1 MANEQNLKKI
11 RSTSEARELGARG
24 GKASGVARRKKKELT
39 TLCKELLEMPMH
51 PGKLTK
57 LKTAEDIMG
66 EDPNLTIK
74 EAMMLAQ
81 IQRAMDGDTRAFGAI
96 AELFEAGV
104 AEDRQRALTEAAHS
118 AEAYRID
125 PLLIADT
132 FAPVRRDILAGG
144 HSEYVL
150 YGGRGS
156 TKSSFIS
163 VEIPELLK
171 NNPQMHALVLRQV
184 GNTLRDSVYNQL
196 LWGVDLLGLGDE
208 FEAKVSPMEI
218 TYKPTGQKIYFRG
231 ADDPNKVKSIKVPFG
246 YIGILWLEELDQ
258 FKGPEAVRKI
268 EQSAIRGGDV
278 AYKFKTFNPP
288 KSANNWANQYI
299 QIPNPKRLDHH
310 STYQEVPTEWLGQ
323 AFLDDAA
330 YLKEVNPDAYE
341 HEYLGIAN
349 GSGGMVF
356 DNVEC
361 REITDDEIKQFDRIY
376 RGVDWGWYPDP
387 FHYAAMHYDAARQT
401 LYIFDEYRANKQ
413 SNRETADALFA
424 RGVTGGDLIQC
435 DSAEQ
440 KSVGDYR
447 AFGLLARAVEKGP
460 GSVDYSMKW
469 LQSLRKIIIDPVRC
483 PAAAQEFLHYE
494 YERDKDGNIIS
505 GYPDTDN
512 HAIDAVRYAMQPVW
526 RKKGR

>member
-1 MANEQNLKKI
+1 MALNNRQEQFCREYMIDYNATQAAIRAGYSVRTAGAMGYENLRKPEILARVHELQEEKR
-11 RSTSEARELGARG
+11 RSLAISEAFVISEIMDTYRDCRANLDSKGAL
-24 GKASGVARRKKKELT
+24 KAL
-39 TLCKELLEMPMH
+39 ELLEKHTEQPV
-51 PGKLTK
+51 
-57 LKTAEDIMG
+57 D
-66 EDPNLTIK
+66 
-74 EAMMLAQ
+74 Q
-81 IQRAMDGDTRAFGAI
+81 S
-96 AELFEAGV
+96 AGGF
-104 AEDRQRALTEAAHS
+104 
-118 AEAYRID
+118 YRID

-196 LWGVDLLGLGDE
+196 LWGIDLLGLGDE

-278 AYKFKTFNPP
+278 AYKFKTFKPP

-310 STYQEVPTEWLGQ
+310 STYQEVPPEWLGQ

-356 DNVEC
+356 DNVAC
-361 REITDDEIKQFDRIY
+361 REIPDDEIRQFDRIY

-401 LYIFDEYRANKQ
+401 LYIFDEYRANKK

-440 KSVGDYR
+440 KSVGDFR

-469 LQSLRKIIIDPVRC
+469 LQSLREIIIDPVRC

-505 GYPDTDN
+505 GYPDADN